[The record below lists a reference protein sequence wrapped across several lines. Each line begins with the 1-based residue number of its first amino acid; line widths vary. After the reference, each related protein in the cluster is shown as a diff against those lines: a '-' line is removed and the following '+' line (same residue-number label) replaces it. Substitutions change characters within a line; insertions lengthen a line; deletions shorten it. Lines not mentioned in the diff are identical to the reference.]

1 MTIIRPFSRFNYFA
15 SISLSKNLFLR
26 TKPAKEKITKV
37 QYDLNDSVIVE
48 IEYFNKWISTIND
61 SWQDDLN
68 RRPVN
73 EKLFRITLVVSLM
86 IKCKDF
92 WMNWCLEVY
101 SSLCSFNYTFSV
113 YPEQIKVKSNSKL
126 QGWPQTPVVDWS
138 FKSSPFLVFQSGLLF
153 IR

>member
-92 WMNWCLEVY
+92 
-101 SSLCSFNYTFSV
+101 
-113 YPEQIKVKSNSKL
+113 
-126 QGWPQTPVVDWS
+126 
-138 FKSSPFLVFQSGLLF
+138 
-153 IR
+153 